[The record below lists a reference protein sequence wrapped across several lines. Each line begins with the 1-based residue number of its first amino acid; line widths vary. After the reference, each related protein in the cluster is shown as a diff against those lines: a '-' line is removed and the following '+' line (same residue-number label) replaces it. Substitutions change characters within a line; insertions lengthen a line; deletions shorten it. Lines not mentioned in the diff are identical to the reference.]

1 MKSYNKICVTVILML
16 ASVFIVSN
24 ILLFGMDGETQGR
37 TYRVEASRIVN
48 EIRQNSL
55 EQLDLSQCK
64 TITAVHRIDEKSE
77 DSFQTE
83 SDYLIQKIDG
93 KLYRIEYNS
102 NVDVMDTKLKWM
114 INAILG
120 IMSAII
126 LFTLLY
132 VRQKII
138 KPFEQI
144 KEVPYELSK
153 GNLTVPIKENR
164 GKFFGKFAW
173 GVDLLRETMEE
184 QKQHE
189 LDLQREKKTLI
200 LSISHDIKTPLSAI
214 KLYASAI
221 SKGLYDGKE
230 KQMEIAKNIN
240 AKADEIEHFVSEII
254 KASNEDFLNLE
265 VKPGEFYLSEAIRNI
280 QIYYGEKL
288 ALAKTDFVVEPYEDC
303 LLKGDVDRF
312 IEVLQNVMENAIK
325 YGDGHRIALAF
336 SEEEDC
342 RLVKIKNTGC
352 TLMDTELPHIFES
365 FWRGSN
371 VGSNGG
377 SGLGLYICRQL
388 MHKMDGEIF
397 GEVHDD
403 EMCITVVGRK

>member
-388 MHKMDGEIF
+388 MH
-397 GEVHDD
+397 
-403 EMCITVVGRK
+403 